1 MDQPLAQMSALDAAV
16 EAGADRALDLLVR
29 LVAEP
34 SLLGDEAGAQEVLA
48 AELAELGFAIE
59 WLPVPEDIA
68 EDPAAGVPSLPYAG
82 RQVLVGRLPGRGP
95 GGAGRSLL
103 VNGHLDVVPAG
114 EARLWRHPPFRA
126 TPEAGWLHGRGAG
139 DMKAGFAMV
148 AQAVGALLAVD
159 GPPAGDLTVVA
170 VLEEE
175 CTGNGTLASVRAGIG
190 ADADAVLLPEP
201 TDLDLLVGGVGV
213 LWVEVAVD
221 GRPGH
226 AEAATAGVSA
236 LDGALAVLAGLQD
249 FGDALN
255 AEAPGPARYHVNVG
269 TLWAGEWPSSVP
281 GSAVAGVRIGFPAD
295 WAVAEAERR
304 VRETI
309 AQTAAEHPWL
319 AAHPPAVRLSG
330 FRAEGYAVDPEAAV
344 ITALR
349 AAHAEAHGGEPPL
362 VSTNGTTDARF
373 YVNQA
378 GLPAVCFGPRT
389 RNMHG
394 VDEAVEIRS
403 ITDGART
410 LARFLRSWLNEPEP
424 EAAA

>member
-1 MDQPLAQMSALDAAV
+1 MDQPLAQMAALDAAV
-16 EAGADRALDLLVR
+16 EARADRALDLLVR

-34 SLLGDEAGAQEVLA
+34 SGLGEEAGAQRVLA
-48 AELAELGFAIE
+48 AELEALGFGIE

-68 EDPAAGVPSLPYAG
+68 QDPAAGVPSIPYAG
-82 RQVLVGRLPGRGP
+82 RHVLVGRLPGRDP

-114 EARLWRHPPFRA
+114 EPRLWRHPPFEA
-126 TPEAGWLHGRGAG
+126 TPEAGWLLGRGAG

-175 CTGNGTLASVRAGIG
+175 CTGNGTLASVRAGVG
-190 ADADAVLLPEP
+190 AGAHAVLLPEP

-213 LWVEVAVD
+213 LWVEIVVD

-236 LDGALAVLAGLQD
+236 LDGALAILAGLRS
-249 FGDALN
+249 FGEALN
-255 AEAPGPARYHVNVG
+255 AEQDGPARYHVNVG
-269 TLWAGEWPSSVP
+269 TLRAGEWPSSVP
-281 GSAVAGVRIGFPAD
+281 GSAVAGVRIGFPAA
-295 WAVAEAERR
+295 WAPDEAERR
-304 VRETI
+304 VREAI
-309 AQTAAEHPWL
+309 DRTAAEHPWL
-319 AAHPPAVRLSG
+319 AGHPPAVRLSG
-330 FRAEGYAVDPEAAV
+330 FRAQGYAVDPEAPV
-344 ITALR
+344 IAALR
-349 AAHAEAHGGEPPL
+349 AAHEEVHGTEPAL

-410 LARFLRSWLNEPEP
+410 LARFLRAWLNEPER
-424 EAAA
+424 AAA